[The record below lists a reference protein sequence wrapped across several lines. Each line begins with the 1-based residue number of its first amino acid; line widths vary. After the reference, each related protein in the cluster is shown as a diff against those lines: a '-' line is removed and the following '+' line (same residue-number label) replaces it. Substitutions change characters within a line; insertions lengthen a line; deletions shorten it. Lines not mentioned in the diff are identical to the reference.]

1 MALIV
6 AKFGGTSVA
15 SPERIKNVAKRLVG
29 MRQRGDEVVAVVSA
43 MGKTTDELMGL
54 ASAITT
60 APPARELDR
69 LLSTGEQVSMTL
81 LAMAIEALGYK
92 SISFTG
98 RQAGIETN
106 GTHNKARIV
115 KVHNERILDALDD
128 GAIPVVAGFQGIDAN
143 GDITTLGR
151 GGSDTT
157 AVAVAH
163 GLDAD
168 VCEIYSDVDGVY
180 TADPRV
186 CPRAKKLDVI
196 SYDDMLELSSSGA
209 GVLQMRAVEFARK
222 YQVVIHSR
230 SAFSDAEGTYIKEE
244 TDMMEEAVITGIASD
259 TSEVKVTIR
268 QVPDAPNVAARV
280 FGALA
285 AANVNL
291 DMIIQN
297 VSEAGFTDIS
307 FTTPGADLP
316 RAKETME
323 RIVPEI
329 GAREFIVDE
338 DIAKVSLVGTG
349 MKSSPGVASRTFQT
363 LGDNNINIV
372 AISTSPIRLSMIVDA
387 AQAVQAVQ
395 CLHTAFGLD
404 SDDVFVET
412 QLSAEE
418 IAAKMKKGR

>member
-1 MALIV
+1 MSLIV
-6 AKFGGTSVA
+6 QKFGGTSVA
-15 SPERIKNVAKRLVG
+15 NVERVRHVAQIITDTYDQGNSVI
-29 MRQRGDEVVAVVSA
+29 AVVSA
-43 MGKTTDELMGL
+43 QGDTTDELI
-54 ASAITT
+54 AKAAEITDK
-60 APPARELDR
+60 PSSREMDV
-69 LLSTGEQVSMTL
+69 LLSTGEQISMSL
-81 LAMAIEALGYK
+81 LAMAIEQMGYPV
-92 SISFTG
+92 ISLTG
-98 RQAGIETN
+98 WQAGFLTES
-106 GTHNKARIV
+106 THRNARI
-115 KVHNERILDALDD
+115 KKINTERLQNELDKKN
-128 GAIPVVAGFQGIDAN
+128 IVIVAGFQGINRYD
-143 GDITTLGR
+143 DITTLGR
-151 GGSDTT
+151 GGSDTS
-157 AVAVAH
+157 AVAIAAAMK
-163 GLDAD
+163 AD
-168 VCEIYSDVDGVY
+168 KCEIYTDVDGVY
-180 TADPRV
+180 TTDPRIA
-186 CPRAKKLDVI
+186 PRARKLDSI
-196 SYDDMLELSSSGA
+196 CYDDMLELSSAGS
-209 GVLQMRAVEFARK
+209 GVLQSRAVEFARK
-222 YQVVIHSR
+222 WKVVIHSR
-230 SAFSDAEGTYIKEE
+230 SAFSEAEGTYVKEE
-244 TDMMEEAVITGIASD
+244 YEMEEAVITGIASD

>member
-157 AVAVAH
+157 AVAIAW
-163 GLDAD
+163 GINAD

-180 TADPRV
+180 TTDPRIA
-186 CPRAKKLDVI
+186 PRARKLDSI
-196 SYDDMLELSSSGA
+196 CYDDMLELSSAGS
-209 GVLQMRAVEFARK
+209 GVLQSRAVEFARK
-222 YQVVIHSR
+222 WKVVIHSR
-230 SAFSDAEGTYIKEE
+230 SAFSEAEGTYVKEE
-244 TDMMEEAVITGIASD
+244 YEMEEAVITGIASD

-268 QVPDAPNVAARV
+268 QVHDAPNVAARV

>member
-106 GTHNKARIV
+106 GTQQ
-115 KVHNERILDALDD
+115 
-128 GAIPVVAGFQGIDAN
+128 GAHREGAQRAHLRRWTTAPFRGRGFQGIVPRRHR
-143 GDITTLGR
+143 TLGR

-157 AVAVAH
+157 AVAIAW
-163 GLDAD
+163 GINAD

-186 CPRAKKLDVI
+186 CPRAKKLDAV
-196 SYDDMLELSSSGA
+196 SYDDMLELSGSGA

-222 YQVVIHSR
+222 YDVVIHSR
-230 SAFSDAEGTYIKEE
+230 SAFSEAEGTYIKEE
-244 TDMMEEAVITGIASD
+244 TDMMEEAVITGIAHD
-259 TSEVKVTIR
+259 TSEVKVTI
-268 QVPDAPNVAARV
+268 
-280 FGALA
+280 
-285 AANVNL
+285 
-291 DMIIQN
+291 
-297 VSEAGFTDIS
+297 
-307 FTTPGADLP
+307 
-316 RAKETME
+316 
-323 RIVPEI
+323 
-329 GAREFIVDE
+329 
-338 DIAKVSLVGTG
+338 
-349 MKSSPGVASRTFQT
+349 
-363 LGDNNINIV
+363 
-372 AISTSPIRLSMIVDA
+372 
-387 AQAVQAVQ
+387 
-395 CLHTAFGLD
+395 
-404 SDDVFVET
+404 
-412 QLSAEE
+412 
-418 IAAKMKKGR
+418 